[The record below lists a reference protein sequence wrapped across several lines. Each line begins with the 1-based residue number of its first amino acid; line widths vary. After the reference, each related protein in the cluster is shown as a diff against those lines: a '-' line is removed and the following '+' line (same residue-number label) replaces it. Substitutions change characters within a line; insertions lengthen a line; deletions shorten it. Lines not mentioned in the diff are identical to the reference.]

1 MITVKDYI
9 LNSRFT
15 APCFV
20 QGDSLKVLST
30 LPNNCIDCVV
40 TSPPY
45 YMKRQ
50 YLAGGIGLEATYD
63 EYIENLLA
71 ITREIHRVLK
81 PTGSFW
87 LNIGDSY
94 QNKQLL
100 NIPHRVAL
108 SVEKVYFGNVD
119 STDSFFDSFRNSYTG
134 FDRWFARKCDEEA
147 YICRSDS
154 NKILGFLYLKTEDV
168 SENYSDIEPPFSPK
182 RRLKVG
188 TFKVESTG
196 FRLVERFVK
205 IIFDNA

>member
-94 QNKQLL
+94 QNKQLCNGL
-100 NIPHRVAL
+100 I
-108 SVEKVYFGNVD
+108 
-119 STDSFFDSFRNSYTG
+119 
-134 FDRWFARKCDEEA
+134 
-147 YICRSDS
+147 S
-154 NKILGFLYLKTEDV
+154 NKTTIPQA
-168 SENYSDIEPPFSPK
+168 IEKIKIVLRFS
-182 RRLKVG
+182 RLRIG
-188 TFKVESTG
+188 
-196 FRLVERFVK
+196 
-205 IIFDNA
+205 A